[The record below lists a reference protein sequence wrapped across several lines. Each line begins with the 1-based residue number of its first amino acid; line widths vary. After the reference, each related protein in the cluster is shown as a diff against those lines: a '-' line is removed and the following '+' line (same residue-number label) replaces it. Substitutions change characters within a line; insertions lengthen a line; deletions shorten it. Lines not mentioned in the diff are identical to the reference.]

1 MFLPFSSLGSF
12 LWLSLAAFSSTPNS
26 DDKTLL
32 SGGNQYIHEESSDR
46 QYLLH
51 HCFRQSSIGALHM
64 SGIIGTSKAAY
75 EDSPFRAL
83 EIGCGA
89 GHTTLD
95 LLNKVLSQQA
105 KITAVDTDASM
116 IDATKARLRQMDSNN
131 HLKIE

>member
-32 SGGNQYIHEESSDR
+32 SGGNQYIHEEGSDR
-46 QYLLH
+46 QNLLH
-51 HCFRQSSIGALHM
+51 QCFRQSSIGALHM
-64 SGIIGTSKAAY
+64 SGIIGSSKMAY
-75 EDSPFRAL
+75 EDSPLRAL
-83 EIGCGA
+83 EIESGA
-89 GHTTLD
+89 GHTT

-105 KITAVDTDASM
+105 KITTVDTDASM